1 MGLEA
6 LTEPPAAEQIKAE
19 QRYRRVCRRWQLLK
33 FPHFNPAL
41 RVYRGSNTAVA
52 GLEEPDFKELI
63 GKTGQ
68 DIAYVSTTVAT
79 ESVKLARQSV
89 KLAQQASSAVG
100 DAAREVSRRASR
112 RSRGDGPLAEQ

>member
-1 MGLEA
+1 
-6 LTEPPAAEQIKAE
+6 
-19 QRYRRVCRRWQLLK
+19 
-33 FPHFNPAL
+33 PAL